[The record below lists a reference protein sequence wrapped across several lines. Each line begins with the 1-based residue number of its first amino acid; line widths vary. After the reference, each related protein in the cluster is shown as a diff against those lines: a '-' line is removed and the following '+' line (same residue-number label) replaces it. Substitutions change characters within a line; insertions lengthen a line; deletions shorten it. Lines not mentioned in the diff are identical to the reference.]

1 MATSKH
7 NEILSRLNELEKK
20 IDSIKEEEDEV
31 LRLEQ
36 EEVKLDTDISDQEK
50 KQLEDLK
57 QLEELEKEI
66 LADVSQH
73 PLKKITYRDVT
84 KGIIGAFFGIVGHFA
99 FTKGVSIAA
108 DISLARANVLMLASF
123 IIIIIFLYFAGF
135 RKIDDEMLLK
145 IMPIR
150 AIVIY
155 FTAITTIIVVLALYG
170 DITLNSSFIDVY
182 KTIATIS
189 ILAVMGAGTADL
201 IGGVEE

>member
-1 MATSKH
+1 MSKKSH
-7 NEILSRLNELEKK
+7 EEIIKRLNRLEQK
-20 IDSIKEEEDEV
+20 IDAIKKEEDEV

-36 EEVKLDTDISDQEK
+36 DEVDLDTKISEQEK
-50 KQLEDLK
+50 DQLDELK
-57 QLEELEKEI
+57 KLEALEQEI
-66 LADVSQH
+66 LQDVSQH
-73 PLKKITYRDVT
+73 PLKKVTYRDVT
-84 KGIIGAFFGIVGHFA
+84 KGIIGAFFGIMGHFA
-99 FTKGVSIAA
+99 FTKGVSLAA
-108 DISLARANVLMLASF
+108 NISLARANVLMLASF

-135 RKIDDEMLLK
+135 RKIDDEMLFK

-155 FTAITTIIVVLALYG
+155 VTALSTILVVLALYG
-170 DITLNSSFIDVY
+170 DITLETAFVDMY

>member
-1 MATSKH
+1 MADSNHKK
-7 NEILSRLNELEKK
+7 ILSRIDDIEKK
-20 IDSIKEEEDEV
+20 IDAIKAEEDEV

-36 EEVKLDTDISDQEK
+36 DELNLDTQISDQEK
-50 KQLEDLK
+50 EQLDELKKLEALEQEILED
-57 QLEELEKEI
+57 
-66 LADVSQH
+66 VSHH
-73 PLKKITYRDVT
+73 PLRKVTYRDVT
-84 KGIIGAFFGIVGHFA
+84 KGIIGAFFGIMGHFA
-99 FTKGVSIAA
+99 FTKGVSLAA

-123 IIIIIFLYFAGF
+123 IIIVIFLYFAGF
-135 RKIDDEMLLK
+135 RKIDDEMLFK

-155 FTAITTIIVVLALYG
+155 VTAISTIIVVLALYG
-170 DITLNSSFIDVY
+170 DITFNSTFTEIY